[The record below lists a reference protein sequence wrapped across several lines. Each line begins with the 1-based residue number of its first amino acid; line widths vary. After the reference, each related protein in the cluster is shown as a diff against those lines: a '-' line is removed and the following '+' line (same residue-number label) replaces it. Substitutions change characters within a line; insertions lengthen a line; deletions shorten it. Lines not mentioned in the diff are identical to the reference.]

1 MMNQKIRLQRL
12 RVPTG
17 WTIGINNFY
26 EVEPVD
32 DFIEYYYG
40 SVLIGGDNKIMG
52 LSFDSRYEPEGEPNG
67 EFIFVSQKNEYDKKG
82 NLIGV
87 SVLDVKRTRK
97 KSEFIDMV
105 EWYMEKGVL

>member
-1 MMNQKIRLQRL
+1 M
-12 RVPTG
+12 
-17 WTIGINNFY
+17 
-26 EVEPVD
+26 
-32 DFIEYYYG
+32 
-40 SVLIGGDNKIMG
+40 IGGKNKLMG
-52 LSFDSRYEPEGEPNG
+52 LCFDSRYEPEGEPNG
-67 EFIFVSQKNEYDKKG
+67 EFVFVSQKNEYDKKG

>member
-1 MMNQKIRLQRL
+1 MNQKIRLQRL

-67 EFIFVSQKNEYDKKG
+67 DFFSSRTKMSMIKK
-82 NLIGV
+82 LI
-87 SVLDVKRTRK
+87 
-97 KSEFIDMV
+97 
-105 EWYMEKGVL
+105 